1 MIEDRQILY
10 NMLPISLEAFKQHIS
25 ITSNDMDARLRK
37 CLDSAIVSAEGFI
50 GRVIAQSRYTCH
62 FDFRNSITLPI
73 YPIIE
78 VESVMVDGEPCDNYT
93 RVGRTISL
101 DGISGSSVDIILV
114 AGNRYI
120 EPDIREAV
128 FMMAAYSFAH
138 PMDEV
143 HTMPTASEV
152 KLRRYRRWGDNR
164 DE

>member
-10 NMLPISLEAFKQHIS
+10 NMLPISLDAFKQHIS

-37 CLDSAIVSAEGFI
+37 SLDSAIVSAEGFI

-62 FDFRNSITLPI
+62 YDFSSRITLPVN
-73 YPIIE
+73 PIVEI
-78 VESVMVDGEPCDNYT
+78 ESVMVDGNPYDNYT

-101 DGISGSSVDIILV
+101 DGISGSSVDIIFI
-114 AGNRYI
+114 AGKRYI
-120 EPDIREAV
+120 EPDIREAI

-143 HTMPTASEV
+143 HTMPTASEI